1 MECRGTQL
9 SGTACKDREV
19 TTGTDCNNGASAK
32 DPANFQGKIGGT
44 FENWNDFMKD
54 FGCRFCTKAL

>member
-32 DPANFQGKIGGT
+32 KIPASFQWKIGGNGGK
-44 FENWNDFMKD
+44 FQ
-54 FGCRFCTKAL
+54 

>member
-1 MECRGTQL
+1 MECRGTHL

-19 TTGTDCNNGASAK
+19 TTGADCNNGASAK
-32 DPANFQGKIGGT
+32 NPASFQGKIM
-44 FENWNDFMKD
+44 ENFTNS